1 MLEKIFSKKKIGKH
15 HRYINIKKVVC
26 LKIAKLKNHNKI
38 RETIED
44 VLFS

>member
-15 HRYINIKKVVC
+15 PRYINIKKVGC
-26 LKIAKLKNHNKI
+26 LKIAELKDLSKI
-38 RETIED
+38 RETIKD